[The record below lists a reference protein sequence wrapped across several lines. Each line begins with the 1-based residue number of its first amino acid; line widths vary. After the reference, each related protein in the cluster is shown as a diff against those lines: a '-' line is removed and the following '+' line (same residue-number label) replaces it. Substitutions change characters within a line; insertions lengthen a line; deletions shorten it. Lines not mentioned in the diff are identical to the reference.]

1 MYFSR
6 HGRLERHGLG
16 LDDTPANRKHAA
28 RTVERIKAQIKAGV
42 YDPGEYWESHSNRAT
57 LAEYCSRWL
66 GLQAHL
72 ADSTLSGYTS
82 TLTAM
87 LIPRLGHLPI
97 DNITPSQLGLAFE
110 QHGWKSAKAR
120 NNALTPVRGVFELAL
135 RDRIIP
141 SNPADLLR
149 AAKVQN
155 PEPDPLTLD
164 EVNAVVEWFGAHRDD
179 QTANYFEFA
188 FFTGLRTSELIAL
201 EWRDVD
207 LRRRT
212 IRVQRAT
219 VNGKAKAQTKT
230 AKARDVDLTE
240 RAYAALIR
248 QKARTYLAG
257 GVIFLD
263 PITGRR
269 YVDDK
274 PPRMQWNAALK
285 GLGMR
290 HRVAYQTRHTF
301 ATLAL
306 MAGANP
312 MWVSRQLGHS
322 TMQMTLSR
330 YSRWIDQAD
339 QRREVGKMD
348 AAVGKVAG
356 KEPGKTGTT

>member
-1 MYFSR
+1 M
-6 HGRLERHGLG
+6 
-16 LDDTPANRKHAA
+16 
-28 RTVERIKAQIKAGV
+28 
-42 YDPGEYWESHSNRAT
+42 
-57 LAEYCSRWL
+57 
-66 GLQAHL
+66 
-72 ADSTLSGYTS
+72 
-82 TLTAM
+82 
-87 LIPRLGHLPI
+87 
-97 DNITPSQLGLAFE
+97 
-110 QHGWKSAKAR
+110 
-120 NNALTPVRGVFELAL
+120 
-135 RDRIIP
+135 
-141 SNPADLLR
+141 
-149 AAKVQN
+149 
-155 PEPDPLTLD
+155 
-164 EVNAVVEWFGAHRDD
+164 
-179 QTANYFEFA
+179 
-188 FFTGLRTSELIAL
+188 
-201 EWRDVD
+201 D

-248 QKARTYLAG
+248 QKAHTYLAG

-339 QRREVGKMD
+339 QRREVGKLD
-348 AAVGKVAG
+348 AALGKVLG
-356 KEPGKTGTT
+356 KEMGKTGKI